1 MYEVKIIAG
10 EFAGQFVA
18 VNSRED
24 AIREFGDRADLATL
38 REQEVFRVMVNTPDG
53 DVMYAERYSL
63 EEARQDVADNA
74 RIGRAAWWI

>member
-38 REQEVFRVMVNTPDG
+38 REQ
-53 DVMYAERYSL
+53 
-63 EEARQDVADNA
+63 
-74 RIGRAAWWI
+74 